1 MRSND
6 WIRVLLAAAVGIAL
20 VVVFVGVFIVAL
32 NSEDPADFIVS
43 ETAIT
48 AAFTLMGAI
57 VSGLVISGNNKDRDD
72 SDEAREEKEN
82 D

>member
-1 MRSND
+1 MRPND
-6 WIRVLLAAAVGIAL
+6 WVKVLLAGAVGFSL
-20 VVVFVGVFIVAL
+20 VFIFIGIFVVSL

-57 VSGLVISGNNKDRDD
+57 VSGLVFAMKDKDEDD
-72 SDEAREEKEN
+72 EEDN
-82 D
+82 